1 MVIDFNI
8 VGSKKINDLKIITPS
23 TFEESRGSIWTSY
36 SSRELDKLLPN
47 NLQFK
52 HDKFSISKNNVL
64 RGIHGDHKSWKL
76 VSCVYG
82 SIFQVVVDMRENS
95 ETFLNWESFNLGGNI
110 RQMILIPP
118 GLGNALYVKSDH
130 ATYHYKLAYDGDYAD
145 TDEQFT
151 VSWNDPRINILWP
164 TTDPILSDR
173 DRRL

>member
-76 VSCVYG
+76 VS
-82 SIFQVVVDMRENS
+82 
-95 ETFLNWESFNLGGNI
+95 
-110 RQMILIPP
+110 
-118 GLGNALYVKSDH
+118 
-130 ATYHYKLAYDGDYAD
+130 
-145 TDEQFT
+145 
-151 VSWNDPRINILWP
+151 VSYTHLTLP
-164 TTDPILSDR
+164 TIYSV
-173 DRRL
+173 

>member
-1 MVIDFNI
+1 MAIEFSI
-8 VGSKKINDLKIITPS
+8 AGSTKISGLKIITPS
-23 TFEESRGSIWTSY
+23 AFEESRGSIWTSY
-36 SSRELDKLLPN
+36 STSEIARLLPN

-52 HDKFSISKNNVL
+52 HDKFSVSKNNVL

-76 VSCVYG
+76 VSCVSG
-82 SIFQVVVDMRENS
+82 GIFQVVVDMRENS
-95 ETFLNWESFNLGGNI
+95 ETFLHWEAFDLGADN
-110 RQMILIPP
+110 REMILIPP
-118 GLGNALYVKSDH
+118 GLGNAFYVKSAH

-164 TTDPILSDR
+164 TIDPILSDR